1 MTLVRSPLDYRNPQP
16 SSSRPRSRIRLWFF
30 LAYFTLIPALIFAL
44 MIYIRSILA
53 PYLH

>member
-1 MTLVRSPLDYRNPQP
+1 MTLMRSPLDYQ
-16 SSSRPRSRIRLWFF
+16 SSKQVPPRSRSRIRLWFY
-30 LAYFTLIPALIFAL
+30 LAYFMLIPALIFAL